1 MKTERGE
8 YMRIFIGSSSEQH
21 PVAKEIKRDLN
32 DLMRGNPIEIID
44 WKEWFKQGRFNN
56 YSTWEIIQ
64 EALDSFDLAI
74 MLFANDDGL
83 SCRDDEYVM
92 TRDNVLIEA
101 GAFANSLGIENV
113 FLLVTSNKDYK
124 LPSDFLSLN
133 YIEFDYA
140 RGADNADAYDRICE
154 KIYQVLGQNAGRI
167 DPTDPGLIKNK
178 NSKMEAPIRKRKG
191 KGKLL

>member
-1 MKTERGE
+1 M
-8 YMRIFIGSSSEQH
+8 ISC
-21 PVAKEIKRDLN
+21 VEIQLKSLTGKSGLNKADL
-32 DLMRGNPIEIID
+32 IIILHG
-44 WKEWFKQGRFNN
+44 K
-56 YSTWEIIQ
+56 I
-64 EALDSFDLAI
+64 FDLAI

>member
-1 MKTERGE
+1 
-8 YMRIFIGSSSEQH
+8 MRIFIGSSSEQH

-44 WKEWFKQGRFNN
+44 WKEWFEQGQFNN
-56 YSTWEIIQ
+56 YSTWKIIQ

-83 SCRDDEYVM
+83 SYRDDKYVV
-92 TRDNVLIEA
+92 TRDNILIEA

-113 FLLVTSNKDYK
+113 FLLTSNKDYK

-133 YIEFDYA
+133 YIEFDYT
-140 RGADNADAYDRICE
+140 RGADNTDAYGRICE
-154 KIYQVLGQNAGRI
+154 KIYQVLGQTAERI
-167 DPTDPGLIKNK
+167 DLTDSGLIKKENPK
-178 NSKMEAPIRKRKG
+178 IETPIRKRKG